1 MPLDDITPPS
11 TDPSRELWEKFGHLD
26 GQDLLGAAILEAFP
40 GRIAISSSF
49 GTESAVLLHLV
60 SLVAPETPIVFLDTG
75 MLFAQT
81 AQYKR
86 QLETQLGLT
95 DVRIIRPDQ
104 DHLREYDPDGLLH
117 RHDADA
123 CCHLRKVLPM
133 QQALSAFD
141 AWVTGRKR
149 VHGGGRSLLPVIEH
163 DGRHTKFNPL
173 ASWSNDRVQAY
184 FTDHDLPRHPL
195 EEMGYTSVGCHPCT
209 MLPDVGARGRSG
221 RWAGSEKTECGIHTA
236 PWVGQGI

>member
-1 MPLDDITPPS
+1 MPLDDIPPPLS
-11 TDPSRELWEKFGHLD
+11 GPARDLWEKYGHLD
-26 GQDLLGAAILEAFP
+26 DEDLLGSAIFEAFP

-60 SLVAPETPIVFLDTG
+60 SRIAPDTPVLFLDTG

-81 AQYKR
+81 EQYKR
-86 QLETQLGLT
+86 RLEKHLGLT
-95 DVRIIRPDQ
+95 DIRVIRPDP
-104 DHLREYDPDGLLH
+104 DHVREYDPDGSLH
-117 RHDADA
+117 RSDADA

-133 QQALSAFD
+133 QKALSGFE

-149 VHGGGRSLLPVIEH
+149 VHGGGRSLLPVVEH
-163 DGRHTKFNPL
+163 DGRHAKFNPL
-173 ASWSNDRVQAY
+173 ASWDNERISKY
-184 FTDHDLPRHPL
+184 FADHDLPRHPL

-209 MLPDVGARGRSG
+209 MRPDVGEGGRSG
-221 RWAGSEKTECGIHTA
+221 RWAGSDKTECGIHTA